1 MALRMTRLR
10 SYGRRLSWAFVCCL
24 ALFVTPRAQAQSAQ
38 ETALARSLFSEG
50 VTLADKADWAGA
62 ADRFGRAYA
71 IKPTSGIAFNYA
83 SALIELGRYVEAS
96 ELLRVVARDG
106 QASEDLRRQSEEK
119 LRFVE
124 PHIAY
129 LSVYV
134 EGDPGPNARVDV
146 DDHEWPRVAWGVAS
160 PLDPG
165 SHTVRCVVDGVERS
179 HESIELSPGQRG
191 EVTLKVGLTSAV
203 NLLPKVQDPD
213 ASDNTPPPL
222 DSESHGARKPLYK
235 NWMLWTGVGVAVV
248 AGVVAGVLV
257 ASKGTKTTGEVAG
270 NVGGGTIAWP
280 P

>member
-24 ALFVTPRAQAQSAQ
+24 ALFVTPRAYAQSAQ

-71 IKPTSGIAFNYA
+71 LKPTSGIAFNYA

-96 ELLRVVARDG
+96 ELLRVVARDA

-119 LRFVE
+119 LRFAE

-129 LSVYV
+129 LSVHV
-134 EGDPGPNARVDV
+134 EGDAGAKARVDV

-165 SHTVRCVVDGVERS
+165 SHKVRCVVDGVERA
-179 HESIELSPGQRG
+179 HEEVELTPGQRG

-203 NLLPKVQDPD
+203 NSLPKVEDTE

-222 DSESHGARKPLYK
+222 DKETQGGRKPLYK
-235 NWMLWTGVGVAVV
+235 NWMLWTGVGVAIVG
-248 AGVVAGVLV
+248 GVVAAVLL
-257 ASKGTKTTGEVAG
+257 ANKGTKTVGEVEST
-270 NVGGGTIAWP
+270 GGGTINWP